1 MRKYAIALGFKGKL
15 YNNIIKAWRIFEKS
29 MDIKYM
35 STSHALPHITIIS
48 GKTKKIEKIYKKLK
62 KIKIKKFKLKSPG
75 LGIFANKDP
84 NLYIRWEQSL
94 NLLKISNTINK
105 KTSKFFQRIY
115 QTSNDSLWVPKT
127 TLAWKDVNY
136 ADLKMIF
143 NKTKFIF
150 KKYDTIINY
159 IYLID
164 FTHNEIITHK
174 IKLN

>member
-35 STSHALPHITIIS
+35 STSHTLPHITIIS
-48 GKTKKIEKIYKKLK
+48 GKTKNIEKIYKKLE

-105 KTSKFFQRIY
+105 KTSKFFQRIFRY
-115 QTSNDSLWVPKT
+115 PLTH
-127 TLAWKDVNY
+127 
-136 ADLKMIF
+136 
-143 NKTKFIF
+143 
-150 KKYDTIINY
+150 
-159 IYLID
+159 YL
-164 FTHNEIITHK
+164 
-174 IKLN
+174 

>member
-1 MRKYAIALGFKGKL
+1 MKNYAIALGFKGKL
-15 YNNIIKAWRIFEKS
+15 YNDINKALKIFKKDMNIKFMA
-29 MDIKYM
+29 
-35 STSHALPHITIIS
+35 TNHASPHITILS
-48 GKTKKIEKIYKKLK
+48 GKTENIDKIYKKIKKLK
-62 KIKIKKFKLKSPG
+62 LKKFKLKSPG
-75 LGIFANKDP
+75 MGIFANQDP
-84 NLYIRWEQSL
+84 NLYLRWEQSL
-94 NLLKISNTINK
+94 DLAKISNIIRK
-105 KTSKFFQRIY
+105 QSSKLFHEVK
-115 QTSNDSLWVPKT
+115 QTPNSAMWIPKT
-127 TLAWKDVNY
+127 TLAWKDLNY

>member
-35 STSHALPHITIIS
+35 STSHTLPHITIIS
-48 GKTKKIEKIYKKLK
+48 GKTKNIEKIYKKLE

-115 QTSNDSLWVPKT
+115 QTSNDSLWIPKT
-127 TLAWKDVNY
+127 TLAWKDLNY

>member
-1 MRKYAIALGFKGKL
+1 MKKYAIALGFKGKL
-15 YNNIIKAWRIFEKS
+15 YSNIVKAWQIFENS
-29 MDIKYM
+29 MNIKYM

-48 GKTKKIEKIYKKLK
+48 GKTKNIEKIYKKLE

-94 NLLKISNTINK
+94 NLLKISNAINK
-105 KTSKFFQRIY
+105 KTSKFFQKIY

-127 TLAWKDVNY
+127 TLAWKDLNY
-136 ADLKMIF
+136 SDLKMIF

-150 KKYDTIINY
+150 KKYDTIINC